1 MDQPCVHCEARPAAD
16 GLGLCADCRRCRGTR
31 RLYRRRRGWTPEWE
45 AHLRRLTRR
54 AQLRLPLFDEADQP
68 A

>member
-1 MDQPCVHCEARPAAD
+1 MESPCVHCEARPAAD
-16 GLGLCADCRRCRGTR
+16 GLGLCADCNGRRETR
-31 RLYRRRRGWTPEWE
+31 VLYLRRRGWTPEWE

-54 AQLRLPLFDEADQP
+54 ARLRLPLFDEADQP

>member
-1 MDQPCVHCEARPAAD
+1 MGAPCLHCEARPASTR
-16 GLGLCADCRRCRGTR
+16 LGLCAECGRCRGIR
-31 RLYRRRRGWTPEWE
+31 RLYRRRHGWTPEWE

-54 AQLRLPLFDEADQP
+54 AQLRLPLFDDIDRP

>member
-1 MDQPCVHCEARPAAD
+1 MDDPCVHCEARPAAN
-16 GLGLCADCRRCRGTR
+16 GLGLCADCNGHFGTR
-31 RLYRRRRGWTPEWE
+31 MLYLRRRGWTPEWE

-54 AQLRLPLFDEADQP
+54 AQLRLPLFDEPTAP